1 MSVRRLK
8 GNMKKTRIS
17 ILVVT
22 FLFGLI
28 YQPVWVYN
36 NFWFRADFY
45 DSIPFTVPYWVF
57 LLIYAIIS
65 TAFVELVIR
74 LIKKY
79 A

>member
-1 MSVRRLK
+1 
-8 GNMKKTRIS
+8 MKKTRIS

-28 YQPVWVYN
+28 HQPVWVYN
-36 NFWFRADFY
+36 NFWYRADFY

>member
-1 MSVRRLK
+1 
-8 GNMKKTRIS
+8 MKKTRIS

-45 DSIPFTVPYWVF
+45 DSIPFTFPYWVF

-74 LIKKY
+74 LIKNY

>member
-1 MSVRRLK
+1 
-8 GNMKKTRIS
+8 MKKAHIS

-36 NFWFRADFY
+36 NFWYKADFY

-57 LLIYAIIS
+57 LLVYAIIS
-65 TAFVELVIR
+65 TVFVESVIR

>member
-1 MSVRRLK
+1 
-8 GNMKKTRIS
+8 MKKTHIS

-22 FLFGLI
+22 FLFGFI

-45 DSIPFTVPYWVF
+45 DSIPFTVPYWSF
-57 LLIYAIIS
+57 LLIYSLIS

-74 LIKKY
+74 FVNKY

>member
-1 MSVRRLK
+1 
-8 GNMKKTRIS
+8 MKKTRIS

-36 NFWFRADFY
+36 NFWYRADFY
-45 DSIPFTVPYWVF
+45 DSIPFTVPHWVF

-65 TAFVELVIR
+65 TAFIELVIR

>member
-1 MSVRRLK
+1 M
-8 GNMKKTRIS
+8 NKTRIS
-17 ILVVT
+17 ILIVT
-22 FLFGLI
+22 FLFGLF

-57 LLIYAIIS
+57 LLIYAIFS

>member
-1 MSVRRLK
+1 MNKV
-8 GNMKKTRIS
+8 RIS
-17 ILVVT
+17 ILSFT
-22 FLFGLI
+22 FLLAFI
-28 YQPVWVYN
+28 YQPSWVYN

>member
-1 MSVRRLK
+1 
-8 GNMKKTRIS
+8 MKKIRIA

-45 DSIPFTVPYWVF
+45 DSIPFTVPYWSF
-57 LLIYAIIS
+57 LLIYSLIS

-74 LIKKY
+74 FVKKY

>member
-1 MSVRRLK
+1 
-8 GNMKKTRIS
+8 MKKTRIS
-17 ILVVT
+17 ILVFT

-65 TAFVELVIR
+65 TAFGELVIR
-74 LIKKY
+74 FVKKY

>member
-1 MSVRRLK
+1 
-8 GNMKKTRIS
+8 MKKTRIL

>member
-1 MSVRRLK
+1 
-8 GNMKKTRIS
+8 MKKTRVS

-45 DSIPFTVPYWVF
+45 DSIPFTFPYWVF

-65 TAFVELVIR
+65 TTFVELVIR
-74 LIKKY
+74 FVKKY

>member
-1 MSVRRLK
+1 
-8 GNMKKTRIS
+8 MKKTRIS

-65 TAFVELVIR
+65 TTFVELVIR

>member
-1 MSVRRLK
+1 
-8 GNMKKTRIS
+8 MKKIRIA

-45 DSIPFTVPYWVF
+45 DSIPFTVPYWSF
-57 LLIYAIIS
+57 LLIYSLIS

-74 LIKKY
+74 FVNKY

>member
-1 MSVRRLK
+1 
-8 GNMKKTRIS
+8 MKKTRIS

-22 FLFGLI
+22 FLFVLI

>member
-1 MSVRRLK
+1 
-8 GNMKKTRIS
+8 MKKTRIL

-45 DSIPFTVPYWVF
+45 DSIPFTIPYWTF
-57 LLIYAIIS
+57 LLIYSIIS
-65 TAFVELVIR
+65 TLFVELIIR
-74 LIKKY
+74 LIKRY

>member
-1 MSVRRLK
+1 
-8 GNMKKTRIS
+8 MKKTRIS

-22 FLFGLI
+22 FLFGFI

-45 DSIPFTVPYWVF
+45 NSIPFKVPYLAF
-57 LLIYAIIS
+57 LFIYSIIS

-74 LIKKY
+74 FVKKY

>member
-1 MSVRRLK
+1 
-8 GNMKKTRIS
+8 MKKTRIS

-36 NFWFRADFY
+36 NFWYKADFY
-45 DSIPFTVPYWVF
+45 DSIPFTVPYWSF
-57 LLIYAIIS
+57 LLIYSLIS
-65 TAFVELVIR
+65 TAFVELVVR
-74 LIKKY
+74 FVKKY

>member
-1 MSVRRLK
+1 MSVRRLR

-17 ILVVT
+17 ILIVT

-36 NFWFRADFY
+36 NFWYRADFY

>member
-1 MSVRRLK
+1 
-8 GNMKKTRIS
+8 MKKIRIS

-22 FLFGLI
+22 FLFGFI

-45 DSIPFTVPYWVF
+45 DSIPFTVPYWSF
-57 LLIYAIIS
+57 LLIYSLIS

-74 LIKKY
+74 FVKKY

>member
-1 MSVRRLK
+1 
-8 GNMKKTRIS
+8 MKKTRIS

-36 NFWFRADFY
+36 NFWYKADFY
-45 DSIPFTVPYWVF
+45 DSIPFTVPYWSF
-57 LLIYAIIS
+57 LLIYSLIS

-74 LIKKY
+74 FVKKY

>member
-1 MSVRRLK
+1 
-8 GNMKKTRIS
+8 MKKTRIS

-36 NFWFRADFY
+36 NFWFRVDFY
-45 DSIPFTVPYWVF
+45 DSIPFAVPYRVF

-74 LIKKY
+74 FVKKY

>member
-1 MSVRRLK
+1 
-8 GNMKKTRIS
+8 MKKTRIS

-45 DSIPFTVPYWVF
+45 DSIPFTIPYWSF
-57 LLIYAIIS
+57 LLMYSLIS

-74 LIKKY
+74 FVKKY

>member
-1 MSVRRLK
+1 
-8 GNMKKTRIS
+8 MKKTRIS

-36 NFWFRADFY
+36 NFWYRADFY
-45 DSIPFTVPYWVF
+45 DAIPFTVTYWVF